1 MNAEDG
7 ILDFQGLAELAS
19 SQNIRVVEAAG
30 LGNSNGI
37 RFRKSGKEWI
47 AVNSSLSSMEKIRA
61 LGFLLNDRGEGF
73 RSVPWGPQRSSGS
86 NGTIGVSSLRCRGA
100 GIRAH
105 RAHARRRD

>member
-1 MNAEDG
+1 MSAEDG

-19 SQNIRVVEAAG
+19 SQNIRVVEADG

-37 RFRKSGKEWI
+37 RFRNSGNEWI

-73 RSVPWGPQRSSGS
+73 RSVPWKPRRSSGT
-86 NGTIGVSSLRCRGA
+86 NGKISISSLRCR
-100 GIRAH
+100 
-105 RAHARRRD
+105 